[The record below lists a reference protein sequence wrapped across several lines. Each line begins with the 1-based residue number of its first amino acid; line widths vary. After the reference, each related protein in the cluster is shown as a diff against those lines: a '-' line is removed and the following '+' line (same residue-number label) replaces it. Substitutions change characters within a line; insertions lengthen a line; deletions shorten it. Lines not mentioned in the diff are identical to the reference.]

1 MGSLVL
7 MILGLAMF
15 AAGYLFYSKYLARR
29 VYKLNSSFVT
39 PAHELNDGVDYV
51 PTNKFILWGHHFTSV
66 AGAAP
71 IVGPAI
77 AVIWGWLPALLWV
90 TLGTVFFAGMHDF
103 GALWASLRNKGKSIG
118 ALSERYIG
126 KRGANLFL
134 IVIFLLLLMVIAA
147 FAVVIKNLLISTPTA
162 VIPTWGAII
171 VALLVGVAV
180 YRMRWPLIP
189 VTIVG
194 VVALYALIVV
204 GDSVPVVLPES
215 FLGMSPA
222 TVWILALFI
231 YGAFASLLPVWV
243 LLQPRDYINGV
254 QLFVG
259 LGLLFG
265 SVLLA
270 TLFSDT
276 PPEIVAPMINGN
288 LPDGTP
294 SMVPLLFVTIAC
306 GAISGF
312 HGMVSSGTSSKQI
325 DKETDA
331 RFVGYFGAVGEGL
344 LSLGTIL
351 AVIGGIKS
359 VADWEAIY
367 SEFGAGGVTAFVQG
381 GGALMEN
388 GLGLPASLSATVL
401 ATMAVL
407 FAATT
412 MDTGMRLLRFVVQEI
427 GDAFKVKITKL
438 PATVVVVVVGLGLT
452 FSQGLGGE
460 GGLRIWPLFGTTN
473 QIMASLTLSIIAVM
487 LIRKRRNPWP
497 AIIPLV
503 LVFVLSFWAAIE
515 QLVSFAEPGNADW
528 LLFALDVIII
538 VASVWVAIE
547 AVQAMRRALK
557 DPPEPEHEDS
567 VVAVRPQ
574 SSPGPPRGTRSPAPA
589 PPLPALGRVPRR
601 PARVLRRPLPADAP
615 ARAPHGG

>member
-1 MGSLVL
+1 MGFLFIMLV
-7 MILGLAMF
+7 GLAIF
-15 AAGYLFYSKYLARR
+15 VAGYLLYSKFLGRSIF
-29 VYKLNSSFVT
+29 KLKDTFTT
-39 PAHELNDGVDYV
+39 PAHELHDGVDYV
-51 PTNKFILWGHHFTSV
+51 PTNKYILWGHHFTSV

-90 TLGTVFFAGMHDF
+90 TIGTVFFAGMHDF
-103 GALWASLRNKGKSIG
+103 GTLWASARNKGRSIG
-118 ALSERYIG
+118 ALSSRYIG

-162 VIPTWGAII
+162 VIPTWGAIV
-171 VALLVGVAV
+171 VALLVGLCV
-180 YRMRWPLIP
+180 YRLRIPLIP
-189 VTIVG
+189 VTVIG
-194 VVALYALIVV
+194 VVLLYGLIVL
-204 GDSVPVVLPES
+204 GNSVPVVLPES

-222 TVWILALFI
+222 TFWIVALFV
-231 YGAFASLLPVWV
+231 YGAIASLLPVWV

-254 QLFVG
+254 QLFIG
-259 LGLLFG
+259 LILLFG
-265 SVLLA
+265 SVLTA
-270 TLFSDT
+270 TLFSAVK
-276 PPEIVAPMINGN
+276 PEIVAPAINTN
-288 LPDGTP
+288 LPEGTP
-294 SMVPLLFVTIAC
+294 SMIPLLFVTIAC

-312 HGMVSSGTSSKQI
+312 HGMVASGTSSKQL

-359 VADWEAIY
+359 TAAWKEIY
-367 SEFGAGGVTAFVQG
+367 SAFGEGGVDAFVQG

-412 MDTGMRLLRFVVQEI
+412 MDTGMRLLRFVIQEI
-427 GDAFKVKITKL
+427 GETVKLRITNV
-438 PATVVVVVVGLGLT
+438 PATLLVVVIGLGLT

-473 QIMASLTLSIIAVM
+473 QLMASLSLAIIAVI
-487 LIRKRRNPWP
+487 LIRKRRSPLP
-497 AIIPLV
+497 AMIPLV
-503 LVFVLSFWAAIE
+503 IVFVMSFWAAID
-515 QLVSFAEPGNADW
+515 QLVSFATPGSTDW
-528 LLFALDVIII
+528 LLFAIDVVIII
-538 VASVWVAIE
+538 ASIWVAIE
-547 AVQAMRRALK
+547 TVLAMRRAYR
-557 DPPEPEHEDS
+557 EPAEEPD
-567 VVAVRPQ
+567 ADEKLAA
-574 SSPGPPRGTRSPAPA
+574 TREN
-589 PPLPALGRVPRR
+589 V
-601 PARVLRRPLPADAP
+601 
-615 ARAPHGG
+615 